1 MGDFVSTIE
10 RAAERLAKVGRT
22 RVPAPLDRTDPAVDE
37 PMEQALTEHVLTA
50 QVITDQVPSEKPQSL
65 TQSFVG
71 GGYHEIDLEAL
82 AEQEYVTPGNTRS
95 RLALDFRRI
104 KRPLLINARRRAN
117 DDEHP
122 ANLIVVTSSVPG
134 EGKTFVSINLAM
146 SISAELDLRVLL
158 VDADSARSSVSAV
171 LGLQYD
177 VGLSEVL
184 ARGGDHLE
192 DSIFKTNI
200 EHLSVLPS
208 GSDLPNGD
216 ELFASDLMRRLAHDL
231 AAEDPNRIVIFDA
244 PPLLAGTEAGVL
256 TRMVGQVVVVVEA
269 DSTPQSTLTEALSQ
283 LDQSERVSLVLNK
296 VKRRA
301 SDRSSYG
308 YGYGYGHD
316 A

>member
-1 MGDFVSTIE
+1 MSTIE
-10 RAAERLAKVGRT
+10 RAAERLAKIGRT
-22 RVPAPLDRTDPAVDE
+22 RVLAPLDRTDPAVDE

-146 SISAELDLRVLL
+146 SISAELDLRV
-158 VDADSARSSVSAV
+158 
-171 LGLQYD
+171 
-177 VGLSEVL
+177 
-184 ARGGDHLE
+184 
-192 DSIFKTNI
+192 
-200 EHLSVLPS
+200 
-208 GSDLPNGD
+208 
-216 ELFASDLMRRLAHDL
+216 
-231 AAEDPNRIVIFDA
+231 
-244 PPLLAGTEAGVL
+244 
-256 TRMVGQVVVVVEA
+256 
-269 DSTPQSTLTEALSQ
+269 
-283 LDQSERVSLVLNK
+283 
-296 VKRRA
+296 
-301 SDRSSYG
+301 
-308 YGYGYGHD
+308 
-316 A
+316 

>member
-1 MGDFVSTIE
+1 
-10 RAAERLAKVGRT
+10 
-22 RVPAPLDRTDPAVDE
+22 
-37 PMEQALTEHVLTA
+37 
-50 QVITDQVPSEKPQSL
+50 
-65 TQSFVG
+65 VG

-82 AEQEYVTPGNTRS
+82 EEQEYVTPGNTRS

-104 KRPLLINARRRAN
+104 KRPLLINARRRAHG
-117 DDEHP
+117 DEHP
-122 ANLIVVTSSVPG
+122 ANLIVVTSSIPG
-134 EGKTFVSINLAM
+134 EGKTFISINLAM

-158 VDADSARSSVSAV
+158 VDADAARNSVSTV

-177 VGLSEVL
+177 KGLSEVL

-192 DSIFKTNI
+192 DSIFRTNI

-256 TRMVGQVVVVVEA
+256 ARMVGQVVVVVEA

-301 SDRSSYG
+301 SGRSGYGYG

>member
-1 MGDFVSTIE
+1 
-10 RAAERLAKVGRT
+10 
-22 RVPAPLDRTDPAVDE
+22 
-37 PMEQALTEHVLTA
+37 
-50 QVITDQVPSEKPQSL
+50 
-65 TQSFVG
+65 
-71 GGYHEIDLEAL
+71 
-82 AEQEYVTPGNTRS
+82 
-95 RLALDFRRI
+95 
-104 KRPLLINARRRAN
+104 
-117 DDEHP
+117 
-122 ANLIVVTSSVPG
+122 
-134 EGKTFVSINLAM
+134 
-146 SISAELDLRVLL
+146 
-158 VDADSARSSVSAV
+158 
-171 LGLQYD
+171 
-177 VGLSEVL
+177 LSEVL

-256 TRMVGQVVVVVEA
+256 ARMVGQVVVVVEA

-301 SDRSSYG
+301 SDRSGYG